1 MNGADVLAI
10 ANTRLGETYHR
21 GARAVLSNEKHHGPW
36 DCAEFASWCAFQTY
50 GFVFG
55 AFGTDPETADPYS
68 GKWYSDAMD
77 QNASVSIDEAL
88 GTPGAILIRKPGD
101 LHIKIGHVA
110 ISLGNGS
117 TIEAR
122 SAKYGIG
129 IFSGA
134 ATRPWSIGCL
144 LPGVTYSAGSIPHAP
159 DIGILRLVK
168 PYLKGA
174 AVTKVQERLR
184 DLGFGLDP
192 DGVYGP
198 RTEAAVLNFQAMEG
212 LTYDG
217 EVGRDTAAALN
228 LGWPIA

>member
-1 MNGADVLAI
+1 MNGVDVVTI
-10 ANTRLGETYHR
+10 ANTRIGQIYTW
-21 GARAVLSNEKHHGPW
+21 GARAVLSNKNHNGPW
-36 DCAEFASWCAFQTY
+36 DCAEFVSWCTFQAY

-55 AFGTDPETADPYS
+55 AYGSDPDSADPYS
-68 GKWYSDAMD
+68 GKWYSDAVD
-77 QNASVSIDEAL
+77 QKATTSVDGAL

-101 LHIKIGHVA
+101 FHLKVGHVA
-110 ISLGNGS
+110 VSLGNGS

-122 SAKYGIG
+122 STKYGTG

-144 LPGVTYSAGSIPHAP
+144 LPGVTYSAGSIPHSP
-159 DIGILRLVK
+159 DTGVLRLVK
-168 PYLKGA
+168 PFMRGP

-192 DGVYGP
+192 DGVFGP
-198 RTEAAVLNFQAMEG
+198 VTEAAVLNFQATEG